1 MLPNTPFNRIARE
14 QMATRHQSSWDRSL
28 ALHGDSTFVEVMA
41 NAPHAYDWYSQDF
54 YQKLFYS
61 GRIDRKIVELVRF
74 KLANVHGC
82 ASCNRGDRLA
92 SIEAGFSEEQLDC
105 IGDFENGPFS
115 EREKV
120 TLALAE
126 VMALT
131 NPLGVVTPALYDR
144 ARRVFSDAEL
154 VELGLIMAVLA
165 GVAKFVFAYDLL
177 EKEPFCPFVPK
188 AE

>member
-1 MLPNTPFNRIARE
+1 MLPNTPFNRVARE
-14 QMATRHQSSWDRSL
+14 KMAAHHQSSWDRSME
-28 ALHGDSTFVEVMA
+28 LHGDTTFVEVMA
-41 NAPHAYDWYSQDF
+41 NAPDAYDWYSREF

-61 GRIDRKIVELVRF
+61 GRIDRSIVELVRF

-92 SIEAGFSEEQLDC
+92 SLEAGFSEAQLDS
-105 IGDFENGPFS
+105 IADFENGPFT

-120 TLALAE
+120 SLALAE

-131 NPLGVVTPALYDR
+131 NPFGVVTPELYTR
-144 ARRVFSDAEL
+144 AKQVFSDAEL
-154 VELGLIMAVLA
+154 VELGLTMAVLI

-177 EKEPFCPFVPK
+177 EKEQFCPFIAK